1 MSDIQQPIG
10 QAFSLLDHMPIGTC
24 VIRDDLCVVFWNRCL
39 EEWTQIP
46 RSQIT
51 GEDITQLFPESSEL
65 NWADTIQ
72 RAIAT
77 GTTTTFST
85 LSEPL
90 IPCPHFHDG
99 QNLQVTVSAVDMPG
113 QSNRYALL
121 TLQAVSGLVN
131 EAISCL
137 HSESVEQSARSSL
150 DEELVIGQ
158 ATIIQT
164 TVSQATVIQ
173 AAINQTDQAVVSR
186 IVSGQPASD
195 QPYGDRLQMPSFLL
209 HELGA
214 VYRCKYDPD
223 WTLLFIS
230 DAIQAIAGYPA
241 SDFINNRVRSF
252 ASIVHPDDN
261 GIIQAAIQK
270 KLAHRQAYCIE
281 YRILH
286 ASGRVRW
293 VYDKGQG
300 VFDDDDNLLWFDG
313 IIFDISDRKQI
324 EEALQSSEERFRS
337 LVQNSTDITTVLSE
351 DGTILYQSPSIE
363 RILGYSS
370 DIFVGRYAF
379 DWLHPDDL
387 METQSRYNLLIRNPN
402 AVMYVEHRWR
412 HANGSWVYLESLG
425 SNQLDNPNVQGI
437 VINTRD
443 ISDRKKIEEALRQSQ
458 GQLNSILNSLED
470 VVWSVGA
477 QTGEILYYS
486 PNTEDL
492 YGRPASDFFGDLNLW
507 FKVVHPDDRDRAV
520 AACEAMRET
529 GSQDVEYRIVRPD
542 GTVRWVRDR
551 ARLICDAAG
560 VPLRVDTII
569 TDFTKRKEAE
579 AALERQ
585 LQKALLLGQITEE
598 IRQSLNTQQIFQT
611 TATQIGRAFRVSR
624 CIILSY
630 NIETATPISSTPLM
644 AEYLEPGNKS
654 VLDVDFFVAD
664 NRYAQRVLAQ
674 DHAVLA
680 NNVYAEPLLK
690 SDQGLCRRMGL
701 QSLLS
706 VRTSYQGEPNG
717 IIGLHQCD
725 RPRYWT
731 TDEVELLEA
740 VAAQVGIALAQARLL
755 EQETR
760 QREELTIKNAALE
773 QARWD
778 AEAANRAKSDFLAT
792 MSHEIR
798 TPMNGVIG
806 MTGLLLDADLTPQ
819 QRDFVQT
826 IRNSGESL
834 LTIINDILDFSK
846 IEAGRLELEEATF
859 NLRTCVEGAIELLVP
874 KASEK
879 GLELAYWIEPDVPTM
894 VIGDTTRLHQILVNL
909 IGNAVKFTQ
918 DGDVTVSILARK
930 LKQSES
936 LLRNLGDGSTSE
948 DTLHRYAIR
957 FTVKDTGVG
966 IPSDRLDRLFQP
978 FTQVDSSISR
988 TYGGT
993 GLGLVISQRLTEMMG
1008 GRVWVESEVGRGS
1021 TFYFSVV
1028 MKAIAPTPVDQLQ
1041 PLLGKRLMIVDD
1053 NDLNR
1058 RNLAFQAQSWGMSVY
1073 SIASGGDALKR
1084 FQSGEVFD
1092 AAILDSQMPEMDG
1105 LTLAQAIRQQPMG
1118 QHLPLVVLTP
1128 FYQPNGAVN
1137 ERDLQS
1143 TRYLNKPV
1151 RQSHFYNVLMELF
1164 AAPSVSPNPASSTL
1178 DKTDSQS
1185 SDQLPTTILVAE
1197 DNLVNQKVLIQLL
1210 RRLGHEA
1217 DVVNNGLEVLE
1228 ALSRQRYDLVF
1239 MDVQMPEM
1247 DGLTTVQH
1255 IRDRWSNED
1264 RPYIIAVT
1272 ANAMLGDR
1280 EACLKAGMDDYISK
1294 PIRLEKLKQAL
1305 QTYQIELQSS
1315 KSKLVAQP
1323 SDVIADCAVADS
1335 AIANNSVS
1343 EPDVLSFPD
1352 QSIADADTT
1361 LWLDLIDC
1369 YLDETPRMLQTM
1381 LSARQSQNSDLVRR
1395 MAHTLK
1401 STSVLIGATNLI
1413 QMCQHIETHANVDES
1428 DQVTEQIKQAIAEF
1442 DRVKNALTERRLQ
1455 LEAMK

>member
-1 MSDIQQPIG
+1 MNDIQQSIE
-10 QAFSLLDHMPIGTC
+10 QMFSLLDHMPIGVC
-24 VIRDDLCVVFWNRCL
+24 VLRDDLTIVAWNRCL

-46 RSQIT
+46 RAQVL
-51 GEDITQLFPESSEL
+51 GHDITLQSFWNGQPQWV
-65 NWADTIQ
+65 NKIQ
-72 RAIAT
+72 QAIAT
-77 GTTTTFST
+77 GITITLPDDAHPPIPHPSLGEHQRLQTT
-85 LSEPL
+85 
-90 IPCPHFHDG
+90 IA
-99 QNLQVTVSAVDMPG
+99 AVDVPG
-113 QSNRYALL
+113 SAARHGLM
-121 TLQAVSGLVN
+121 TIQAV
-131 EAISCL
+131 AI
-137 HSESVEQSARSSL
+137 
-150 DEELVIGQ
+150 Q
-158 ATIIQT
+158 ATAI
-164 TVSQATVIQ
+164 QATASQSVTALPCEDGCAKSGDLCNDADLALSIITEQ
-173 AAINQTDQAVVSR
+173 NHAALTEDAIAPEVVPPYVPSN
-186 IVSGQPASD
+186 GQPTS
-195 QPYGDRLQMPSFLL
+195 DRLSMPLSLL
-209 HELGA
+209 HNLGA
-214 VYRCKYDPD
+214 VYRCEYNSN
-223 WTLLFIS
+223 WTMLFIS
-230 DAIQAIAGYPA
+230 DAIEAIAGYPA
-241 SDFINNRVRSF
+241 SDFIHSKVRSF
-252 ASIVHPDDN
+252 GSIIHPEDAGVIED
-261 GIIQAAIQK
+261 ATQK
-270 KLAHRQAYCIE
+270 MLAHRQAYCSE

-286 ASGRVRW
+286 ADGRVCW

-300 VFDDDDNLLWFDG
+300 VFDGDDNLLWLDG
-313 IIFDISDRKQI
+313 VIFDISDRKQI

-363 RILGYSS
+363 RILGYSP

-387 METQSRYNLLIRNPN
+387 METQSRYNLLMRNPE

-412 HANGSWVYLESLG
+412 HANGSWVYLESVG
-425 SNQLDNPNVQGI
+425 SNQVGNPDVQGI

-443 ISDRKKIEEALRQSQ
+443 ISDRKKMEEALRQSQ

-486 PNTEDL
+486 PNAEDL
-492 YGRPASDFFGDLNLW
+492 YGRPASDFFSDLNLW
-507 FKVVHPDDRDRAV
+507 FKVVHPADRDRAV

-529 GSQDVEYRIVRPD
+529 GSQDVEYRIIRPD
-542 GTVRWVRDR
+542 GEVRWVRDR

-560 VPLRVDTII
+560 LPLRVDTII
-569 TDFTKRKEAE
+569 TDFTQRKHAE

-585 LQKALLLGQITEE
+585 LQKVLLLGQITEE

-630 NIETATPISSTPLM
+630 SVGTATTIPFV
-644 AEYLEPGNKS
+644 AEYLEPGHSS
-654 VLDVDFFVAD
+654 VLDVEFFVTD
-664 NRYAQRVLAQ
+664 NPYAQRVLAQ

-680 NNVYAEPLLK
+680 NNVYEEPLL
-690 SDQGLCRRMGL
+690 STQQERCRSMEL

-725 RPRYWT
+725 RLRLWT
-731 TDEVELLEA
+731 NDEVELLEA
-740 VAAQVGIALAQARLL
+740 VAAQVGIALTQARLL

-760 QREELTIKNAALE
+760 QREELTVKNAALE

-806 MTGLLLDADLTPQ
+806 MTGLLLDADLTLQ

-846 IEAGRLELEEATF
+846 IEAGRLELEESSF
-859 NLRTCVEGAIELLVP
+859 NLRTCVEGAIDLLAP

-894 VIGDTTRLHQILVNL
+894 VVGDTTRLHQILVNL

-918 DGDVTVSILARK
+918 DGDVTISILARQ
-930 LKQSES
+930 LKPLEPVPERSDDELEPKE
-936 LLRNLGDGSTSE
+936 LLD
-948 DTLHRYAIR
+948 RYAIR

-966 IPSDRLDRLFQP
+966 IPSNRLDRLFQP
-978 FTQVDSSISR
+978 FTQVDSSINR

-1008 GRVWVESEVGRGS
+1008 GRVWVESEVGHGS

-1028 MKAIAPTPVDQLQ
+1028 IKAIAAAAAQQKQLQ
-1041 PLLGKRLMIVDD
+1041 PLIGKRLMIVDD

-1058 RNLAFQAQSWGMSVY
+1058 QNLASQAQSWGMTVCPA
-1073 SIASGGDALKR
+1073 ASGRDALEW
-1084 FQSGEVFD
+1084 FQAGESFD

-1105 LTLAQAIRQQPMG
+1105 LTLANEIRRQPTG
-1118 QHLPLVVLTP
+1118 QTLPLVLLTP
-1128 FYQPNGAVN
+1128 IYQPELGGD
-1137 ERDLQS
+1137 ERNLTLTS
-1143 TRYLNKPV
+1143 YLNKPV
-1151 RQSHFYNVLMELF
+1151 RQSHFYNVLVELF
-1164 AAPSVSPNPASSTL
+1164 APPSVSPNPVSPSVETVDRQSL
-1178 DKTDSQS
+1178 DC
-1185 SDQLPTTILVAE
+1185 LPLSILVAE
-1197 DNLVNQKVLIQLL
+1197 DNLVNQKVLTQLL
-1210 RRLGHEA
+1210 YRLGYRA
-1217 DVVNNGLEVLE
+1217 DVVNNGVEVLE
-1228 ALSRQRYDLVF
+1228 ALSHQRYDLVF

-1247 DGLTTVQH
+1247 DGLTAAQQ
-1255 IRDRWSNED
+1255 ICDRWPDAE

-1280 EACLKAGMDDYISK
+1280 EECLKAGMDDYVSK

-1305 QTYQIELQSS
+1305 EKCQAHLP
-1315 KSKLVAQP
+1315 QP
-1323 SDVIADCAVADS
+1323 FASMSYDIPTSTATAA
-1335 AIANNSVS
+1335 S
-1343 EPDVLSFPD
+1343 ETGNVLSAPD
-1352 QSIADADTT
+1352 KSIEDIDAE
-1361 LWLDLIDC
+1361 LLIELIDC
-1369 YLDETPRMLQTM
+1369 YLEETPRLLQTM
-1381 LSARQSQNSDLVRR
+1381 LSAGQTGDIALLQR
-1395 MAHTLK
+1395 MAHTVK
-1401 STSVLIGATNLI
+1401 STSTLIGATGLM
-1413 QMCQHIETHANVDES
+1413 QVCQHLETHVEHG
-1428 DQVTEQIKQAIAEF
+1428 VTEQVIKQVEQAIADY
-1442 DRVKNALTERRLQ
+1442 DRVKLALDERRSQ
-1455 LEAMK
+1455 LKTT